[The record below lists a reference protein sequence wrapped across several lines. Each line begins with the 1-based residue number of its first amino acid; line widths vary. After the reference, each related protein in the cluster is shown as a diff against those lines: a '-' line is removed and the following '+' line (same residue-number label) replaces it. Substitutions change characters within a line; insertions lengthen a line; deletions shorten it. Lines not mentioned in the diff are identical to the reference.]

1 MSDVLP
7 SNIKIREANVIK
19 HKDPHHGSY
28 KNTRITT
35 IRKSNTGSTTSLQLS
50 EFDQKKKPSNKRNS
64 NYDEKIHQKVIDLED
79 QICVMKKQHVL
90 MLDSLHKEIESLKT
104 KNKGK
109 HFFLNQ
115 TISYKYIFKKIK
127 RK

>member
-28 KNTRITT
+28 RNPITT
-35 IRKSNTGSTTSLQLS
+35 LRKSNTGSMTSLQLS

-64 NYDEKIHQKVIDLED
+64 NYDVKIHQKVHL
-79 QICVMKKQHVL
+79 QN
-90 MLDSLHKEIESLKT
+90 T
-104 KNKGK
+104 
-109 HFFLNQ
+109 
-115 TISYKYIFKKIK
+115 
-127 RK
+127 